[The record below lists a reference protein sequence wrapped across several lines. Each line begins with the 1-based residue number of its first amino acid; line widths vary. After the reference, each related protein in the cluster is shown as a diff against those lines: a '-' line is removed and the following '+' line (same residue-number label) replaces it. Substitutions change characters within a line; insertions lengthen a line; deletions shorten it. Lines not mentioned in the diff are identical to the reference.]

1 MKPVIMSVLLLVT
14 LSAAVQASIQ
24 IGTGL
29 DASGNL
35 LAQGASEV
43 NYTVGGNAS
52 SAWVFVAGGD
62 AWLANMPNGQ
72 WISPYLQSTGGPS
85 GDTTYT
91 RKIVG
96 AGTLELQFA
105 SDNAGQLKI
114 NGVAVA
120 QTLGWKLGFENSFSQ
135 LVELS
140 YVLPPGENILEFTV
154 HNLFVGFDNPTGLI
168 VAGTFTPVPEPTTV
182 FAGVLLLV
190 PLGASAIRSFLRR
203 H

>member
-1 MKPVIMSVLLLVT
+1 MKRVIMSVLLLGT

-35 LAQGASEV
+35 LVQGASEV

-52 SAWVFVAGGD
+52 SAWVVAGGG
-62 AWLANMPNGQ
+62 AWVDNTSNGQ
-72 WISPYLQSTGGPS
+72 WISPFSTTTGGPW

-91 RKIVG
+91 RAILG
-96 AGTLELQFA
+96 AGTLEVRFT

-120 QTLGWKLGFENSFSQ
+120 ETIGWKFGYENSFAQ
-135 LVELS
+135 WVELS

-154 HNLFVGFDNPTGLI
+154 HNLNVGFDNPTGLI

-190 PLGASAIRSFLRR
+190 PLGASVVRSFLRR